1 MELRDFRY
9 AFRSLKKSP
18 GFVAVA
24 VLSLGLGLGLVTT
37 MFALLD
43 AVKNPYVPY
52 RDPERLYNVSWRWH
66 PRLRIDPFDVY
77 SQVRDHTH
85 SFEALLPVAASFR
98 PLLEVG
104 GESQEV
110 NAAQVSGRFFAVL
123 GLRPRLGRMLTD
135 ADAGHGVAVVSD
147 ALWRTAFSGRR
158 TLEGASVTLARRD
171 YAVVGVMPRGM
182 DFPYGASVWTPMSDA
197 AERTGAGIGNFSAL
211 VKLKPGV
218 SQAQA
223 DTELAALARQLTV
236 RYNAA
241 GAPFYIVLL
250 PVRDNP
256 MRLGDIHYAMLGA
269 SLAVLLIA
277 CANLAN
283 LMLARGVAKRREVAL
298 RLAIGASRSAVV
310 WQMFAE
316 SAILTAA
323 GAAVGV
329 AAGLWGMRILAS
341 SMPRDN
347 WWLGLVL
354 PQLSWRVFALSALAA
369 GGAAIVFGLIPAA
382 RVANAV
388 SLDEPLKDGA
398 GTTARLRHGT
408 SALAVSEVAL
418 ALALLMGAGLL
429 LKVVH
434 RLSTYDYNFPARQLL
449 LGWVWSPAFDSS
461 TTPQRLQFQLSVVA
475 AARSVSGVADAAA
488 TSYGQTLGGAVTAEL
503 TADSTRILSTSAYSV
518 VTPTFLRAMGLPVLQ
533 GRDFEDGDLAGDGA
547 VVLNA
552 AAAAFLYPRQDA
564 VGRMLKL
571 GGPGS
576 NAPWVR
582 IVGICRTAL
591 LLTDPGDLSSG
602 RGGPE
607 IYVVRAA
614 SVGRRTNLVVRVAGD
629 SRKVAVAITRRL
641 RAFAPGGYAGA
652 SPYLYSYD
660 AVLSSRTFL
669 AELFVTMGTFALI
682 LAAVG
687 IYGVLA
693 YAVNRR
699 LREFAVRVALG
710 AQRSD
715 LLKAVLHDGVV
726 MALAGTGLGAFIA
739 LWSAFL
745 LENFLE
751 DVYPT
756 DVVTLVLAESV
767 IIAVT
772 VAASLAPAFRAMRAD
787 PVEIL
792 RAT

>member
-1 MELRDFRY
+1 MTVRDFRY
-9 AFRSLKKSP
+9 ALRSLKKSP

-52 RDPERLYNVSWRWH
+52 RDPERLYDVAWRWH
-66 PRLRIDPFDVY
+66 PRLRIDAFDVY
-77 SQVRDHTH
+77 TQVRDHTH

-98 PLLEVG
+98 PTLEVG
-104 GESQEV
+104 GESQEAS
-110 NAAQVSGRFFAVL
+110 AAQVSGRFFSVL
-123 GLRPRLGRMLTD
+123 GVRPRLGRMLTD
-135 ADAGHGVAVVSD
+135 ADAGRGVAVVSD

-158 TLEGASVTLARRD
+158 TLDGAVITLARRV

-182 DFPYGASVWTPMSDA
+182 GFPYGASVWTPMSDE

-218 SQAQA
+218 SEAQA

-241 GAPFYIVLL
+241 GAPFYIILL
-250 PVRDNP
+250 PVRDDP
-256 MRLGDIHYAMLGA
+256 MHLGDIHFAMLGA

-283 LMLARGVAKRREVAL
+283 LMLARGLAKRREVAL

-316 SAILTAA
+316 SAILTTA

-329 AAGLWGMRILAS
+329 AASLWGVQILS
-341 SMPRDN
+341 GSLPRET
-347 WWLGLVL
+347 WWLGLVQ
-354 PQLSWRVFALSALAA
+354 PQLSWRVFALSLGAA
-369 GGAAIVFGLIPAA
+369 AAAAIVFGLIPAL

-398 GTTARLRHGT
+398 GTTARVRHGY
-408 SALAVSEVAL
+408 SGLAVSEVAL

-429 LKVVH
+429 MKVVH

-449 LGWVWSPAFDSS
+449 RGWVWSPAFDSS
-461 TTPQRLQFQLSVVA
+461 AAPQRLQFQLSAVA
-475 AARSVSGVADAAA
+475 AIKSVSGVADAAA
-488 TSYGQTLGGAVTAEL
+488 TSYALAPGGAVTAEL
-503 TADSTRILSTSAYSV
+503 TADSTRTLSTRVFAV
-518 VTPTFLRAMGLPVLQ
+518 VTPSFLRAMGLPVLK
-533 GRDFEDGDLAGDGA
+533 GRDFEDGDLTGDGA

-552 AAAAFLYPRQDA
+552 AAAAFLYPRQEA

-571 GGPGS
+571 GGPAS
-576 NAPWVR
+576 KAPWVR
-582 IVGICRTAL
+582 IVGVCRTAL
-591 LLTDPGDLSSG
+591 LLTDPGDLTSG
-602 RGGPE
+602 RGEPE
-607 IYVVRAA
+607 TYVVRAA
-614 SVGRRTNLVVRVAGD
+614 SVGARTSLIIRVAGD
-629 SRKVAVAITRRL
+629 SRKVAVTVTRRL
-641 RAFAPGGYAGA
+641 RAFAPGAIAGA
-652 SPYLYSYD
+652 NPYLWTYD

-669 AELFVTMGTFALI
+669 ADLFVTMGSFALI

-715 LLKAVLHDGVV
+715 LLKAILHDGVV

-756 DVVTLVLAESV
+756 DVTTLVLAECV

-772 VAASLAPAFRAMRAD
+772 VAASLAPALRAMRAD
-787 PVEIL
+787 PIEIL

>member
-9 AFRSLKKSP
+9 ALRSLKKSP

-52 RDPERLYNVSWRWH
+52 RDAERLYQVEWRWH
-66 PRLRIDPFDVY
+66 PRLRIDAFDVFQ
-77 SQVRDHTH
+77 QVRDRTH
-85 SFEALLPVAASFR
+85 SFESLLPVVTFFR
-98 PLLEVG
+98 PTLEAG
-104 GESQEV
+104 GETQEAS
-110 NAAQVSGRFFAVL
+110 AAQVSGRFFAVL
-123 GLRPRLGRMLTD
+123 GVRPRLGRMLTD
-135 ADAGHGVAVVSD
+135 ADAGNGVAVVSD
-147 ALWRTAFSGRR
+147 ALWRTAFSGRK
-158 TLEGASVTLARRD
+158 TLQGASITLARRV

-182 DFPYGASVWTPMSDA
+182 TFPFGAAVWTAMSDE
-197 AERTGAGIGNFSAL
+197 AERTGSGLGNFSAL

-218 SQAQA
+218 SAAQA
-223 DTELAALARQLTV
+223 DTDLAALARQLTV
-236 RYNAA
+236 RYHAA
-241 GAPFYIVLL
+241 GAPFYLILN
-250 PVRDNP
+250 PVRDDP
-256 MRLGDIHYAMLGA
+256 MKLGDIHFAMLGA

-283 LMLARGVAKRREVAL
+283 LMLARGLSKRREVAL

-329 AAGLWGMRILAS
+329 AASLWGVQILS
-341 SMPRDN
+341 GSLPRET
-347 WWLGLVL
+347 WWLGLVQ
-354 PQLSWRVFALSALAA
+354 PQLSWRVFALSLGAA
-369 GGAAIVFGLIPAA
+369 AAAAIVFGLIPAV

-398 GTTARLRHGT
+398 GTTARLRHGY

-449 LGWVWSPAFDSS
+449 QGWVWSPAYDSS
-461 TTPQRLQFQLSVVA
+461 TTPQRLQFQLSAVA
-475 AARSVSGVADAAA
+475 AVKSVAGVADAAA
-488 TSYGQTLGGAVTAEL
+488 TSYALTLGGAVTAEL
-503 TADSTRILSTSAYSV
+503 TADSTRTLSTRAYTV
-518 VTPTFLRAMGLPVLQ
+518 VTPTFLRAMALPVLR

-564 VGRMLKL
+564 AGHMLKL

-576 NAPWVR
+576 KAPWVR
-582 IVGICRTAL
+582 IVGVCRTAL
-591 LLTDPGDLSSG
+591 LVTDPGDLTSG
-602 RGGPE
+602 RGEPE

-614 SVGRRTNLVVRVAGD
+614 SVGARTSLIIRVAGD
-629 SRKVAVAITRRL
+629 SRKVAVTVTRHL
-641 RAFAPGGYAGA
+641 RAFAPGGSAGTN
-652 SPYLYSYD
+652 PYLWTYD

-669 AELFVTMGTFALI
+669 AELFVTMGSFALV

-715 LLKAVLHDGVV
+715 LLKAVLHDGIV

-756 DVVTLVLAESV
+756 DVATLVLAEAV
-767 IIAVT
+767 LIAVT
-772 VAASLAPAFRAMRAD
+772 VAACLAPAFRAMRAD
-787 PVEIL
+787 PIAIL